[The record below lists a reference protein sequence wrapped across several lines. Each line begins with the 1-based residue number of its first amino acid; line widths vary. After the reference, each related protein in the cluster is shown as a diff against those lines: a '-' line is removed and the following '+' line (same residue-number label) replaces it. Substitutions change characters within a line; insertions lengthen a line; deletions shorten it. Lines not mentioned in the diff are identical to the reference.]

1 MNTVFSLY
9 NVHTSGLGT
18 NVCYLTAHLTSS
30 GQLSL
35 KSRDTELVNR
45 H

>member
-1 MNTVFSLY
+1 MFI
-9 NVHTSGLGT
+9 VHTSGLGT
-18 NVCYLTAHLTSS
+18 NVCYLTAHLTSL

-35 KSRDTELVNR
+35 KSGDTELVNR